1 MTVPLPL
8 TDLKFSDI
16 NTQLRRASNAQY
28 NLDDVEGRKLASVG
42 NTGQSLTPSTNIK
55 VSNFLGHARSV
66 IVISSDAQNI
76 DVLNKAITVGYSSN
90 KSYVTMTVNSG
101 IYVGS
106 SVVTSPAVA
115 IGGFGSGD
123 LVEIVNNG
131 VIVGAGG
138 SGGGGST
145 GGYGSATVG
154 QDGGT
159 AISANQYVR
168 VINNGTLA
176 GGGGGGGGCN
186 GYAQQQGT
194 CGGTARYNGGG
205 GGGGGGYDPGAGGS
219 YNGSAGTRIAGG
231 LGGQL
236 SGGNGGNGG
245 NPGQAGQAGYTGGES
260 TGKAP
265 GLAGYYINGSTYVT
279 LSGTNGSGRII

>member
-1 MTVPLPL
+1 MTLPL
-8 TDLKFSDI
+8 TNLKFSQI
-16 NTQLRRASNAQY
+16 NSELGRTSTASY
-28 NLDDVEGRKLASVG
+28 TLDDVEGRKLASVG
-42 NTGQSLTPSTNIK
+42 NTGQSLTLMTSIK
-55 VSNFLGHARSV
+55 MSNFLGHSRSV
-66 IVISSDAQNI
+66 IVISSDERDVN
-76 DVLNKAITVGYSSN
+76 VLNKAIAAGYSSD
-90 KSYVTMTVNSG
+90 KSYVTMTINSG

-115 IGGFGSGD
+115 IGGFGAGD

-138 SGGGGST
+138 RGGNGSGGGSNA
-145 GGYGSATVG
+145 ATVG
-154 QDGGT
+154 QNGGT
-159 AISANQYVR
+159 AILANQYVS

-194 CGGTARYNGGG
+194 CGGVARYSGGS
-205 GGGGGGYDPGAGGS
+205 GGGGGGYDPGSSDSDYGGS
-219 YNGSAGTRIAGG
+219 GGTRTAGG

-236 SGGNGGNGG
+236 SGGGGGNGG
-245 NPGQAGQAGYTGGES
+245 NPGQAGQAGYTGGEA

-265 GLAGYYINGSTYVT
+265 GLAGYYVNGSTYVT
-279 LSGTNGSGRII
+279 LSGAGNAVGRII